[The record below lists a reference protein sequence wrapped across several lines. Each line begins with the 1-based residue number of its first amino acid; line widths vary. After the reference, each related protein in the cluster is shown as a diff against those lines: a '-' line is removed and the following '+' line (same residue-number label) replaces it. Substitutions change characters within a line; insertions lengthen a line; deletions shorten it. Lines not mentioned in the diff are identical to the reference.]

1 MLIDKAKIELIYKN
15 YNVTKDFSPY
25 INEIIYTDF
34 EENSS
39 DELKIRLNDCKNLFK
54 SSWYPDKGT
63 LLSCKIGLRN
73 TDEILNCG
81 KFTVD
86 ENELI
91 SDLSGDE
98 FMIKALA
105 VTITKP
111 LRTIHTRSFNNRT
124 LIQIAD
130 ELGNSGGFTLCG
142 KLLNTFLSHITQVNE
157 SDMAFLKRLGKQFGY
172 IFKLTNDLLVFMP
185 ENEFIN
191 AKSIMTLNK
200 ENIKNLI
207 LKDTCT
213 NTYSKCIVKYFNPR
227 EKKLN
232 ICELNNDNCI
242 DKDTLKI
249 TARFDSL
256 QTGSEIAKHGLNS
269 KSKEIKGTIT
279 LKKPNLKFIAGINF
293 NLSGYGKYDGKYHVL
308 STQHRINSQGYE
320 ITGEIEK
327 C

>member
-1 MLIDKAKIELIYKN
+1 MLIDKAKIELKYQN

-54 SSWYPDKGT
+54 NSWYTDKGT

-73 TDEILNCG
+73 TDDILNCG
-81 KFTVD
+81 KFTID

-91 SDLSGDE
+91 SDISGDE
-98 FMIKALA
+98 FIIKALA

-111 LRTIHTRSFNNRT
+111 LRTIHTRSFNNKT

-130 ELGNSGGFTLCG
+130 ELSNSSGFTLCG
-142 KLLNTFLSHITQVNE
+142 KLINTSLNHITQVNE
-157 SDMAFLKRLGKQFGY
+157 SDIAFLKRLGKKFGY
-172 IFKLTNDLLVFMP
+172 VFKLTNDLLVFMP
-185 ENEFIN
+185 ENEFFN

-200 ENIKNLI
+200 ENIKSII

-213 NTYSKCIVKYFNPR
+213 DTYSKCSVKYFNPR

-232 ICELNNDNCI
+232 CYELKNENCADN
-242 DKDTLKI
+242 DTLKI
-249 TARFDSL
+249 TGRFDSL
-256 QTGSEIAKHGLNS
+256 QTASELAKHGLKA
-269 KSKEIKGTIT
+269 KSKEIKGYIT

-293 NLSGYGKYDGKYHVL
+293 NLSGYGRYDGKYHVL
-308 STQHRINSQGYE
+308 STRHRINSQGYE